1 MFLFNTVYNIR
12 PRGINIK
19 GAIGINKLSQQEVNC

>member
-1 MFLFNTVYNIR
+1 MFLFNTVYNI

-19 GAIGINKLSQQEVNC
+19 GAIGISKLSQEVNC